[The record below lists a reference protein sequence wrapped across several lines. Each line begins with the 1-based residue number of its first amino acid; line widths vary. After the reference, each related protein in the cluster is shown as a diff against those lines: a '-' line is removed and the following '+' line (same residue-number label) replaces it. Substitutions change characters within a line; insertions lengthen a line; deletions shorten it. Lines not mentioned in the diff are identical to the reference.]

1 MRRKK
6 TSLANALSHLGRQTS
21 GNGRPVNL
29 PLMQG
34 STLLF
39 DTLADFENARDSRY
53 RPDVLY
59 YGRYGNPASFQLEN
73 MMAEIEGADHCIS
86 VSSGLTAVTMALMAA
101 TKANAH
107 VLVADNVYAPTR
119 LFCDTVL
126 AGFGVQVTYFDPM
139 SGARLAAMLQPN
151 TAAVMFEAPG
161 TGTFEVPDIPAIAK
175 VAREHGAVSILD
187 GTWATPV
194 FCRPIKLGVDIVAH
208 SGSKY
213 IGGHADTL
221 IGFIVC
227 NAAHY
232 LKMRKMAL
240 AFGDIAGA
248 HDIFLSLRGLRTL
261 EIRMRHFEA
270 AALKIATWL
279 SGQPQ
284 VKKVLHPAFPDCPGH
299 EFWSRDFRGSSGI
312 FSVLFD
318 CADKNKLRRFI
329 DNLKMF
335 GLGVSWG
342 GFESLA
348 LPMDPAP
355 VRTATPWA
363 ERGQLV
369 RFNIGLEDTDDLIS
383 DLAQA
388 LKQFD

>member
-1 MRRKK
+1 MSRKK
-6 TSLANALSHLGRQTS
+6 LNLANALSHLGRPTS
-21 GNGRPVNL
+21 GSGRPVNL

-73 MMAEIEGADHCIS
+73 MLADLEGADHCIS
-86 VSSGLTAVTMALMAA
+86 VSSGLTAVTLALMAA
-101 TKANAH
+101 TKANGH
-107 VLVADNVYAPTR
+107 VLVADNVYGPTR

-126 AGFGVQVTYFDPM
+126 VGFGVQVTYFDPM
-139 SGARLAAMLQPN
+139 LGARLAAMLQPD
-151 TAAVMFEAPG
+151 TSAVMFEAPG

-175 VAREHGAVSILD
+175 VARDHGAVSILD

-213 IGGHADTL
+213 IGGHSDTM

-227 NAAHY
+227 NAEHY
-232 LKMRKMAL
+232 LRMRKTVL
-240 AFGDIAGA
+240 AFGDRAGA
-248 HDIFLSLRGLRTL
+248 QDVFLSLRGLRTL
-261 EIRMRHFEA
+261 EIRMKHHEA
-270 AALKIATWL
+270 AAMKIATWL
-279 SGQPQ
+279 SRQPQ
-284 VKKVLHPAFPDCPGH
+284 VKKILHPAFPDCPGH
-299 EFWSRDFRGSSGI
+299 EFWSRDFEGSSGI
-312 FSVLFD
+312 FSVLFKSGD
-318 CADKNKLRRFI
+318 NNRLNRFI
-329 DNLKMF
+329 DGLKMF

-348 LPMDPAP
+348 LPVDPAAL
-355 VRTATPWA
+355 RTATPWT
-363 ERGQLV
+363 ETGQLV
-369 RFNIGLEDTDDLIS
+369 RLSIGNEDPGDLIA
-383 DLAQA
+383 DLRQSMRHW
-388 LKQFD
+388 D

>member
-1 MRRKK
+1 MSRKK
-6 TSLANALSHLGRQTS
+6 LNLANALSHLGRQTS
-21 GNGRPVNL
+21 GSGRPVNL

-34 STLLF
+34 STMLF

-73 MMAEIEGADHCIS
+73 MLADLEGADHCVS

-101 TKANAH
+101 AKAGGH

-126 AGFGVQVTYFDPM
+126 AGFGVEVTYFDPM
-139 SGARLAAMLQPN
+139 SGARLAAMLQPD

-213 IGGHADTL
+213 IGGHSDTL

-232 LKMRKMAL
+232 LRIRKTVL
-240 AFGDIAGA
+240 AFGDRAGA
-248 HDIFLSLRGLRTL
+248 QDVFLSLRGLRTL
-261 EIRMRHFEA
+261 EIRMKHHEA
-270 AALKIATWL
+270 AAMKIATWL
-279 SGQPQ
+279 SRQPQ
-284 VKKVLHPAFPDCPGH
+284 VEKILHPAFPDCPGH
-299 EFWSRDFRGSSGI
+299 EFWSRDFKGSSGI
-312 FSVLFD
+312 FSVLFKSG
-318 CADKNKLRRFI
+318 DKSRLNRFI
-329 DNLKMF
+329 DGLKMF

-348 LPMDPAP
+348 LPVDPTP
-355 VRTATPWA
+355 VRTATPWT
-363 ERGQLV
+363 ETGQLV
-369 RFNIGLEDTDDLIS
+369 RLSIGNEDPEDLIA
-383 DLAQA
+383 DLRQSMRYW
-388 LKQFD
+388 D

>member
-1 MRRKK
+1 MPRKK
-6 TSLANALSHLGRQTS
+6 PKLANALSHLGRQTS
-21 GNGRPVNL
+21 GSGRAVNL

-34 STLLF
+34 STMLF
-39 DTLADFENARDSRY
+39 DSLTEFEAARDNRY
-53 RPDVLY
+53 QPDVLY
-59 YGRYGNPASFQLEN
+59 YGRYGNQASFQLEN
-73 MMAEIEGADHCIS
+73 MLAELEGAAHCIS
-86 VSSGLTAVTMALMAA
+86 VSSGLTAVTMALLAA
-101 TKANAH
+101 AQSGAH

-126 AGFGVQVTYFDPM
+126 VRCGVAVTYFDPM
-139 SGARLAAMLQPN
+139 LGARLESMMRPN

-161 TGTFEVPDIPAIAK
+161 TATFEVPDIPAIAQ
-175 VAREHGAVSILD
+175 VARAAGAVSILD

-194 FCRPIKLGVDIVAH
+194 FCRPIELGVDIVAH

-213 IGGHADTL
+213 IGGHSDTM

-232 LKMRKMAL
+232 LSMRKMVL
-240 AFGDIAGA
+240 AFGDRAGA

-261 EIRMRHFEA
+261 EVRMRHFEA
-270 AALKIATWL
+270 AALKVAAWL
-279 SGQPQ
+279 AEQPQ

-299 EFWSRDFRGSSGI
+299 EFWSRDFHGSSGI
-312 FSVLFD
+312 FSVLFES
-318 CADKNKLRRFI
+318 ADQSKLRKFI
-329 DNLKMF
+329 DGLDMF

-348 LPMDPAP
+348 LPFDPTAA
-355 VRTATPWA
+355 RTATPWR
-363 ERGQLV
+363 ETGQLV
-369 RFNIGLEDTDDLIS
+369 RFNIGLEDPDDLIS

-388 LKQFD
+388 LEHFD